1 MDTIN
6 LAPFNHT
13 IYSRQ
18 SFHVVMM
25 TESGEE
31 LKLVG
36 GGEFFPLIIPFAEEI
51 VYKGNQRKNG
61 MIRLILWIVIY
72 GGAMFLAIG
81 LGMAFL

>member
-1 MDTIN
+1 MQN
-6 LAPFNHT
+6 PSELAS
-13 IYSRQ
+13 IV
-18 SFHVVMM
+18 SFRDDDRKWGRIEVSWWVRV
-25 TESGEE
+25 
-31 LKLVG
+31 L
-36 GGEFFPLIIPFAEEI
+36 PLNNSVCREI

>member
-1 MDTIN
+1 MIT
-6 LAPFNHT
+6 
-13 IYSRQ
+13 Q
-18 SFHVVMM
+18 
-25 TESGEE
+25 SGEE

-36 GGEFFPLIIPFAEEI
+36 GWAFLPLIIPFAEEI

>member
-1 MDTIN
+1 M
-6 LAPFNHT
+6 
-13 IYSRQ
+13 
-18 SFHVVMM
+18 MM

-36 GGEFFPLIIPFAEEI
+36 GGVFLPLIIPFAEEI
-51 VYKGNQRKNG
+51 VYIRNQRKNG